1 MECGETD
8 FSSLLDEQ
16 RGKPLNMSFVALYW
30 QQMLEAVQAVH
41 EQKVVHSDLKPANF
55 VLVKGRLKIIDFGI
69 AKAIAN
75 DTVNIQRDVQVS
87 ERSPKKTHAYTVP
100 PDRDSQLHVSRGRPQ
115 DEGTVCLQG
124 MLATNVLVRRYAISL
139 RLTSC
144 LTRAMFGRW
153 AASSTR

>member
-16 RGKPLNMSFVALYW
+16 RGKPLNMSFVSLYW

-75 DTVNIQRDVQVS
+75 DTVNIQRDVQVCGNGRGKRTML
-87 ERSPKKTHAYTVP
+87 EQFFTDWDCQLYVP
-100 PDRDSQLHVSRGRPQ
+100 
-115 DEGTVCLQG
+115 
-124 MLATNVLVRRYAISL
+124 
-139 RLTSC
+139 
-144 LTRAMFGRW
+144 
-153 AASSTR
+153 